1 MSYTWSKN
9 ISNVEGDYPNNQ
21 DGIADLYD
29 PRASRGLSNFDRP
42 HVFSSSLV
50 YNLPALEGK
59 NQFLKGVAGG
69 WETSTVVQSATGNA
83 LTVTGGLT
91 GTTCTS
97 LAGGAPCG
105 AMTPG
110 QTLPADPWGAVGN
123 GAFTNLSVRP
133 ILTGSCYTSNKLQ
146 YINAG
151 VNGAFTM
158 NGYVLGQRP
167 AGNTGQCFAPNTRD
181 VDFALDKNW
190 RLPKLGEQAKLQF
203 RLEFF
208 NLLNH
213 PMFRY
218 GGSSLDSN
226 SNLHVVGQGGTVIN
240 GVVTGTTVQSNGS
253 GNTPLSSNL
262 GNREIQY
269 ALKIIF

>member
-1 MSYTWSKN
+1 MT
-9 ISNVEGDYPNNQ
+9 
-21 DGIADLYD
+21 
-29 PRASRGLSNFDRP
+29 
-42 HVFSSSLV
+42 
-50 YNLPALEGK
+50 
-59 NQFLKGVAGG
+59 
-69 WETSTVVQSATGNA
+69 AT
-83 LTVTGGLT
+83 
-91 GTTCTS
+91 
-97 LAGGAPCG
+97 
-105 AMTPG
+105 

-133 ILTGSCYTSNKLQ
+133 IQTGSCYSSNKLQ

-151 VNGAFTM
+151 VNGNFTM

-167 AGNTGQCFAPNTRD
+167 FGNTGQCFAPNTRD
-181 VDFALDKNW
+181 VDFSLDKNW
-190 RLPKLGEQAKLQF
+190 RLPMLGEQGRLQF

-208 NLLNH
+208 NLFNH

-226 SNLHVVGQGGTVIN
+226 SNLHVVGQGGTVVN
-240 GVVTGTTVQSNGS
+240 GVVTGTTVLSNGS